1 MHRDVTMSPFSILKY
16 DAYSADKKLQ
26 SLRSS
31 PLATGNN
38 VLVFEREEQKKRP
51 MLPPFSL
58 RCLDSLP
65 TGRQWQKWPS

>member
-1 MHRDVTMSPFSILKY
+1 MSPFSILND
-16 DAYSADKKLQ
+16 DAYSANAKLQ
-26 SLRSS
+26 SPRVS

-51 MLPPFSL
+51 MLPSFSL

-65 TGRQWQKWPS
+65 TGSQWQKWPS